1 MRCSRMLGDSARH
14 GRGGRDCPCCGL
26 RPGAERKRERRTQRR
41 REDMDWRRD
50 VAVIDDHDEPF
61 FSGYYNG
68 VLYEYGRAVR
78 VYGTHQPQGQ
88 IGG

>member
-1 MRCSRMLGDSARH
+1 
-14 GRGGRDCPCCGL
+14 
-26 RPGAERKRERRTQRR
+26 
-41 REDMDWRRD
+41 MDWRRD